1 MHGRFLQTIYFFCIQ
16 ISSILESQFNINR
29 HFAFS
34 REDERDS
41 GNNAEIWQFYL
52 LKSIFI
58 LKVFFETS
66 NPTREWD
73 CFEFILPS
81 VMQSTRHNQW
91 KSRLCWSEKVLLCY
105 ESKVKLIIVVI
116 QLFAVLRSRPLVK
129 TQKQKFGEN
138 KHCNWPGEI
147 TQGANVQKNRWR
159 DNVL

>member
-16 ISSILESQFNINR
+16 ISSILESQFNISR

-52 LKSIFI
+52 IKSIFI

-73 CFEFILPS
+73 CFEFILPF

-116 QLFAVLRSRPLVK
+116 QLFAVLRFK
-129 TQKQKFGEN
+129 TQKQQFGEN
-138 KHCNWPGEI
+138 KHCNWPREI
-147 TQGANVQKNRWR
+147 TQGAKVQKNRWR